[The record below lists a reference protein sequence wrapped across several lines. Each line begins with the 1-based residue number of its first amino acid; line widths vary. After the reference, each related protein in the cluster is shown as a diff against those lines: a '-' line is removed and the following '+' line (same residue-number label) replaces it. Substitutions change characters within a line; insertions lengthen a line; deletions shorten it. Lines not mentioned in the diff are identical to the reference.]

1 MITQGRTPDSAPHHP
16 TSALSATSHSKHHCV
31 VGDDRAHAIEQTA
44 QFLGRRVKRGHRVVF
59 VAPAES
65 REELARALEGA
76 GVDVAAQVSAG
87 AVSFCDPADFGLP
100 GEPAGVLGAV
110 HRGYPYR
117 EGGGQ
122 YAGTYVVFD
131 LESVSG
137 HSGGWDRFSEWEF
150 RLNSILPEFPVV
162 AALCLYDRSRVPA
175 DELDRLL
182 RCHPT
187 VVVGGRI
194 FTNPFFEPYLV
205 DAPARLSWKLDRIR
219 VLPAEEEANRI
230 VAHDLRDSLHA
241 ISLATRTLRKHVA
254 DSSGDASEA
263 NRFLDVIRRAV
274 DFMTRLVDDL
284 LDVARVEAWELR
296 IRPDP
301 IPADTLV
308 ADALQVHGHA
318 AASRLLTVHSDV
330 PGDLP
335 PVLAD
340 RDRVLQ
346 VFSNL
351 LSNAIKFTPEGGTIR
366 VSAQVRGNEVAFS
379 VADSGPGIAPDEIGY
394 LFDRFWQATHARR
407 AGAGLG
413 LAIAKGIVEAHGGR
427 IWVESELGR
436 GTVFTFS
443 LPAVQG
449 VIEKE
454 DARPASDR

>member
-1 MITQGRTPDSAPHHP
+1 
-16 TSALSATSHSKHHCV
+16 
-31 VGDDRAHAIEQTA
+31 
-44 QFLGRRVKRGHRVVF
+44 
-59 VAPAES
+59 
-65 REELARALEGA
+65 
-76 GVDVAAQVSAG
+76 
-87 AVSFCDPADFGLP
+87 
-100 GEPAGVLGAV
+100 
-110 HRGYPYR
+110 
-117 EGGGQ
+117 
-122 YAGTYVVFD
+122 
-131 LESVSG
+131 
-137 HSGGWDRFSEWEF
+137 
-150 RLNSILPEFPVV
+150 
-162 AALCLYDRSRVPA
+162 
-175 DELDRLL
+175 
-182 RCHPT
+182 
-187 VVVGGRI
+187 
-194 FTNPFFEPYLV
+194 
-205 DAPARLSWKLDRIR
+205 
-219 VLPAEEEANRI
+219 
-230 VAHDLRDSLHA
+230 
-241 ISLATRTLRKHVA
+241 
-254 DSSGDASEA
+254 
-263 NRFLDVIRRAV
+263 
-274 DFMTRLVDDL
+274 MTRLVDDL

-366 VSAQVRGNEVAFS
+366 VSAQVRGNEVVFS

-436 GTVFTFS
+436 GTVFAFS

-454 DARPASDR
+454 DARPASDP